1 MSEFADA
8 YIKRL
13 KDIKEQPNT
22 FFFDGDALVL
32 VPKDRENMNKLKEFE
47 AARKEGIEKNLREQ
61 IAKEIESTWFYDFQC
76 KYSNCKSFQ
85 QAAAIA
91 RGEVKE

>member
-1 MSEFADA
+1 MSGSHRILSDEID
-8 YIKRL
+8 RL
-13 KDIKEQPNT
+13 R
-22 FFFDGDALVL
+22 
-32 VPKDRENMNKLKEFE
+32 DRLRSEELT
-47 AARKEGIEKNLREQ
+47 LREQ

-91 RGEVKE
+91 RGEVKDNATI